1 MALTNKNSTAILVN
15 SGFQQRSTDVC
26 ETKCFKWQQ
35 LLNNSGSFSKMTFRG
50 CYDKMFDLM
59 NPTTQVIPDH
69 NFCTM
74 GEAQLACLSD
84 ASVIEHSC
92 WCEGDYCNSVSRL
105 TIVTS
110 ILMLLLINII

>member
-1 MALTNKNSTAILVN
+1 
-15 SGFQQRSTDVC
+15 QRATVIC

-35 LLNNSGSFSKMTFRG
+35 TLNNSGSYSKMTFRG

-59 NPTTQVIPDH
+59 NPTTQAIPDH

-74 GEAQLACLSD
+74 GEAQLKCLSD

-92 WCEGDYCNSVSRL
+92 WCNGDFCNGISRLVVTASLL
-105 TIVTS
+105 TIV
-110 ILMLLLINII
+110 LAHVF